1 MNGDQSQPKRSLRVG
16 VQNEASLTFADGS
29 TVSVIVTDISE
40 GGFRLE
46 SAELLEAGEKV
57 KLADRH
63 GEVAAEIRWVKG
75 FTAGGVF
82 LTPAPKLG

>member
-1 MNGDQSQPKRSLRVG
+1 MDGDHSQPKRSLRVD
-16 VQNEASLTFADGS
+16 VKHEASLTFSDGS
-29 TVSVIVTDISE
+29 TVRVVVTDISE

-57 KLADRH
+57 KLADLH
-63 GEVAAEIRWVKG
+63 GETAAEIRWVKG